1 MLPTLLAMDKH
12 EQQQEESQD
21 DGESDDHECTVSAK
35 KVPAF
40 ELEYTVKGA
49 KHTKLFFG
57 ELKTQADLNFAQL
70 HGPCVT
76 KWIQQMANLRG
87 NEHRVSLGLSK
98 LSGVIAMRETRNL
111 LTDRM
116 MCGWP
121 ADHRPGVRP
130 SPYHIKCLEK
140 QGALKDVSDIV
151 MKIRLDAMTAR
162 VLPRAHKDCEPLW
175 VCLNDIHMIIAYI
188 NKTGKKEK
196 EHDVPTGVRKRINK
210 KGEAVYQIKK
220 ADKMQSFKT
229 LVEAVE
235 VLNQQ

>member
-1 MLPTLLAMDKH
+1 M
-12 EQQQEESQD
+12 
-21 DGESDDHECTVSAK
+21 
-35 KVPAF
+35 
-40 ELEYTVKGA
+40 
-49 KHTKLFFG
+49 
-57 ELKTQADLNFAQL
+57 
-70 HGPCVT
+70 
-76 KWIQQMANLRG
+76 
-87 NEHRVSLGLSK
+87 NERRLYLGLSK

-130 SPYHIKCLEK
+130 SPYLIKCLEK

-151 MKIRLDAMTAR
+151 MKIRLDALTAR
-162 VLPRAHKDCEPLW
+162 VLHRTHKDCEPLW

-196 EHDVPTGVRKRINK
+196 EHDVPTRVRKRINK